1 MCPEVLACIVDIK
14 YIFLSDLNESPVY
27 TLMWFEE
34 TLGGEK
40 SLYFEKIKS
49 FICTKPLWNLMFCH
63 AHWHVWVLSVVCL
76 SHASFNFSNKYDYV
90 YNPKL
95 PEISLSLH
103 SWRNR
108 WGTAYRDWFTRLCAK
123 KITLE
128 KSNYATAAAQLQFN
142 FLCCNPINPA
152 PFYSLQLLHWAT
164 ICYNC
169 EWEIFFYHTF
179 ARG

>member
-27 TLMWFEE
+27 ALMWFEE

-103 SWRNR
+103 SWRNG
-108 WGTAYRDWFTRLCAK
+108 WGTAYLETDLQDYVQK
-123 KITLE
+123 K
-128 KSNYATAAAQLQFN
+128 
-142 FLCCNPINPA
+142 
-152 PFYSLQLLHWAT
+152 SLWRNQIMQQLLLSCSSTSCAA
-164 ICYNC
+164 IQ
-169 EWEIFFYHTF
+169 
-179 ARG
+179 

>member
-1 MCPEVLACIVDIK
+1 M
-14 YIFLSDLNESPVY
+14 
-27 TLMWFEE
+27 
-34 TLGGEK
+34 
-40 SLYFEKIKS
+40 
-49 FICTKPLWNLMFCH
+49 MFRH

-90 YNPKL
+90 HNPKL

-108 WGTAYRDWFTRLCAK
+108 WCTAYLETDLQDYVQ

-128 KSNYATAAAQLQFN
+128 KSNYATAAAQLQLN
-142 FLCCNPINPA
+142 FLYCNPINPA

-164 ICYNC
+164 ICHN
-169 EWEIFFYHTF
+169 WE
-179 ARG
+179 